1 MIKVD
6 IKKDQILIKGHAG
19 YEEFGKDIVCA
30 SVTSIA
36 TTTINAIV
44 RLDSEAIKF
53 KADEGL
59 IEIEILKHDNL
70 IDILILNMVE
80 LLKELEKEYKKFIKI
95 NEEVHR

>member
-6 IKKDQILIKGHAG
+6 VKKDQVIITGHAG
-19 YEEFGKDIVCA
+19 YDEFGKDIVCA

-44 RLDSEAIKF
+44 RIDSSAIEF
-53 KADEGL
+53 KADEGF
-59 IEIEILKHDNL
+59 IKIDILKHDNL
-70 IDILILNMVE
+70 IDILILNMIE
-80 LLKELEKEYKKFIKI
+80 LLKELEKDYKKFIKI